1 MRASGA
7 GRLRSTRS
15 AALAAAATARPLR
28 RTGGS
33 GSVSS
38 RPRPGATNHV
48 ILLAIVGVLTVVGLV
63 MVLSASSV
71 QSQREVGST
80 WSYFARQ
87 LMWVV
92 VGIGALLATAR
103 MDYRR
108 WQRLSTPFLGGCAV
122 LLVLV
127 LVPALGVRVNG
138 ARSWFELGPLRMQP
152 AELAKLG
159 VLLFS
164 AGLLSRRAHRM
175 EDVRLTLVPVCVIA
189 GGIAFLIMLQPDLG
203 TTIVLGSIT
212 FAVLFVSGVPLLRLG
227 GVGAAATAA
236 ALVLALSKTY
246 RRNRIL
252 AFLDPSKDPLNTGF
266 QLNQSFMGVASGG
279 WTGLGLGESRAKW
292 GFLPNAHTDFIFAII
307 AEELGLIGAV
317 TVVGL
322 FLGFAVYGTRAALAA
337 PDAFG
342 TLVAA
347 GITAWILTQAFVNVG
362 GVVGLLPITGLTLP
376 FISFG
381 GTSLVITMAA
391 TGVLLNVAR
400 QGRVKRPA
408 RVAVPRE
415 PVLADR

>member
-1 MRASGA
+1 MRLPDLGRIRRPGGGPVVGQAPGA
-7 GRLRSTRS
+7 GSDPAS
-15 AALAAAATARPLR
+15 A
-28 RTGGS
+28 
-33 GSVSS
+33 SS
-38 RPRPGATNHV
+38 RPRPSGQANDV

-80 WSYFARQ
+80 WSYFAKQ
-87 LMWVV
+87 LMWVTIGV
-92 VGIGALLATAR
+92 GALLAMAR
-103 MDYRR
+103 LDYRR
-108 WQRLSTPFLGGCAV
+108 WQRLCAPFLGGCAV

-127 LVPALGVRVNG
+127 LVPTLGVRVNG

-159 VLLFS
+159 VLLWS
-164 AGLLSRRAHRM
+164 ASLLSRRAHRM
-175 EDVRLTLVPVCVIA
+175 EEWRLTLLPVCVVA

-236 ALVLALSKTY
+236 ALVLALSKAY

-279 WTGLGLGESRAKW
+279 WTGVGLGESRAKW

-307 AEELGLIGAV
+307 CEELGLIGAV

-337 PDAFG
+337 PDRFG

-347 GITAWILTQAFVNVG
+347 GITAWILAQAFVNVG

-400 QGRVKRPA
+400 QGRTRRRPSSA
-408 RVAVPRE
+408 PPPERVLV
-415 PVLADR
+415 DQ

>member
-1 MRASGA
+1 M
-7 GRLRSTRS
+7 
-15 AALAAAATARPLR
+15 
-28 RTGGS
+28 
-33 GSVSS
+33 
-38 RPRPGATNHV
+38 

-87 LMWVV
+87 LMWVTIGV
-92 VGIGALLATAR
+92 GALAFTMR

-108 WQRLSTPFLGGCAV
+108 WQRLSAPLLGGCALLL
-122 LLVLV
+122 LLVL
-127 LVPALGVRVNG
+127 LPGLGVRVNG

-164 AGLLSRRAHRM
+164 ASLLARRSHRM
-175 EDVRLTLVPVCVIA
+175 DEWRLTLLPVCVVA
-189 GGIAFLIMLQPDLG
+189 GGTAFLIMLQPDLG

-212 FAVLFVSGVPLLRLG
+212 FAVLFVAGVPLLRLG
-227 GVGAAATAA
+227 GVAAAATAA

-279 WTGLGLGESRAKW
+279 WTGVGLGESRAKW

-307 AEELGLIGAV
+307 CEELGLIGAV

-337 PDAFG
+337 PDRFG
-342 TLVAA
+342 TLVAS
-347 GITAWILTQAFVNVG
+347 GITAWILAQAFVNVG
-362 GVVGLLPITGLTLP
+362 GVVGILPITGLTLP

-400 QGRVKRPA
+400 QGRKRRPA
-408 RVAVPRE
+408 RPAAPRG

>member
-1 MRASGA
+1 M
-7 GRLRSTRS
+7 
-15 AALAAAATARPLR
+15 
-28 RTGGS
+28 
-33 GSVSS
+33 SS
-38 RPRPGATNHV
+38 RPRPVGTNHV
-48 ILLAIVGVLTVVGLV
+48 VLLAIVGVLTVVGLV

-92 VGIGALLATAR
+92 VGTGALLVTAR

-108 WQRLSTPFLGGCAV
+108 WQRLSTPFLGVCAL

-138 ARSWFELGPLRMQP
+138 ARSWFALGPLRMQP

-175 EDVRLTLVPVCVIA
+175 EDVRLTLVPVCVVA

-203 TTIVLGSIT
+203 TTIVLGGIT

-317 TVVGL
+317 AVVGL

-337 PDAFG
+337 PDRFG

-408 RVAVPRE
+408 RSAAPPPE
-415 PVLADR
+415 PVLAGR

>member
-1 MRASGA
+1 MR
-7 GRLRSTRS
+7 GRTATQTRTPNGQ
-15 AALAAAATARPLR
+15 AND
-28 RTGGS
+28 
-33 GSVSS
+33 V
-38 RPRPGATNHV
+38 V
-48 ILLAIVGVLTVVGLV
+48 LLAIVGVLTVVGLV

-87 LMWVV
+87 LLW
-92 VGIGALLATAR
+92 VGIGVVTLLAMAR
-103 MDYRR
+103 LDYRR
-108 WQRLSTPFLGGCAV
+108 WRRLSVPFLAVCTV

-127 LVPALGVRVNG
+127 LVPGLGVRVNG
-138 ARSWFELGPLRMQP
+138 ARSWFDLGPMRMQP
-152 AELAKLG
+152 SELTKLA
-159 VLLFS
+159 VLLFCAS
-164 AGLLSRRAHRM
+164 LLARRSHRLD
-175 EDVRLTLVPVCVIA
+175 EWRLTLLPVCVVA

-212 FAVLFVSGVPLLRLG
+212 FAVLFVAGVPLLRLG
-227 GVGAAATAA
+227 GVGAAATAG
-236 ALVLALSKTY
+236 ALVLALGKTY

-252 AFLDPSKDPLNTGF
+252 AFLDPSKDPLNTGY

-279 WTGLGLGESRAKW
+279 WTGVGLGESRAKW

-307 AEELGLIGAV
+307 CEELGLLGAV
-317 TVVGL
+317 TVVAL
-322 FLGFAVYGTRAALAA
+322 FLAFAVFGTRTALAA
-337 PDAFG
+337 PDRFG

-391 TGVLLNVAR
+391 TGILVNVAR
-400 QGRVKRPA
+400 QGRAPKAASRPA
-408 RVAVPRE
+408 PKRTTVPAGR
-415 PVLADR
+415 

>member
-1 MRASGA
+1 MR
-7 GRLRSTRS
+7 GRTATQTR
-15 AALAAAATARPLR
+15 APNGQA
-28 RTGGS
+28 
-33 GSVSS
+33 
-38 RPRPGATNHV
+38 NDV

-87 LMWVV
+87 LLW
-92 VGIGALLATAR
+92 VGIGVVTLLAMAR
-103 MDYRR
+103 LDYRR
-108 WQRLSTPFLGGCAV
+108 WRRLSVPFLAVCTV

-127 LVPALGVRVNG
+127 LVPGLGVRVNG
-138 ARSWFELGPLRMQP
+138 ARSWFDLGPMRMQP
-152 AELAKLG
+152 SELTKLA
-159 VLLFS
+159 VLLFCAS
-164 AGLLSRRAHRM
+164 LLARRSHRLD
-175 EDVRLTLVPVCVIA
+175 EWRLTLLPVCVVA

-212 FAVLFVSGVPLLRLG
+212 FAVLFVAGVPLLRLG
-227 GVGAAATAA
+227 GVGAAATAG
-236 ALVLALSKTY
+236 ALVLALGKTY

-252 AFLDPSKDPLNTGF
+252 AFLDPSKDPLNTGY

-279 WTGLGLGESRAKW
+279 WTGVGLGESRAKW

-307 AEELGLIGAV
+307 CEELGLLGAV
-317 TVVGL
+317 TVVAL
-322 FLGFAVYGTRAALAA
+322 FLAFAVFGTRTALAA
-337 PDAFG
+337 PDRFG

-391 TGVLLNVAR
+391 TGILVNVAR
-400 QGRVKRPA
+400 QGRAPKAASRPA
-408 RVAVPRE
+408 PKRTTVPAGR
-415 PVLADR
+415 

>member
-1 MRASGA
+1 MR
-7 GRLRSTRS
+7 GRTATQTR
-15 AALAAAATARPLR
+15 APNGQAND
-28 RTGGS
+28 
-33 GSVSS
+33 V
-38 RPRPGATNHV
+38 V
-48 ILLAIVGVLTVVGLV
+48 LLAIVGVLTVVGLV

-87 LMWVV
+87 LLW
-92 VGIGALLATAR
+92 VGIGVVTLLAMAR
-103 MDYRR
+103 LDYRR
-108 WQRLSTPFLGGCAV
+108 WRRLSVPFLAVCTV

-127 LVPALGVRVNG
+127 LVPGLGVRVNG
-138 ARSWFELGPLRMQP
+138 ARSWFDLGPMRMQP
-152 AELAKLG
+152 SELTKLA
-159 VLLFS
+159 VLLFCAS
-164 AGLLSRRAHRM
+164 LLARRSHRLD
-175 EDVRLTLVPVCVIA
+175 EWRLTLLPVCVVA

-212 FAVLFVSGVPLLRLG
+212 FAVLFVAGVPLLRLG
-227 GVGAAATAA
+227 GVGAAATAG
-236 ALVLALSKTY
+236 ALVLALGKTY

-252 AFLDPSKDPLNTGF
+252 AFLDPSKDPLNTGY

-279 WTGLGLGESRAKW
+279 WTGVGLGESRAKW

-307 AEELGLIGAV
+307 CEELGLLGAV
-317 TVVGL
+317 TVVAL
-322 FLGFAVYGTRAALAA
+322 FLAFAVFGTRTALAA
-337 PDAFG
+337 PDRFG

-391 TGVLLNVAR
+391 TGILVNVAR
-400 QGRVKRPA
+400 QGRAPKAASRPA
-408 RVAVPRE
+408 PKRTTVPAGR
-415 PVLADR
+415 